1 MARTAIPCF
10 PKGTGSRTPCGNR
23 SLRMLQPLS
32 APSIPAGY
40 EAVDPTST
48 FHLWLVESASVQ
60 PTGVEA
66 WLYPDGKRRSGME
79 PQAAGCSGCRL
90 PTLLG

>member
-1 MARTAIPCF
+1 
-10 PKGTGSRTPCGNR
+10 
-23 SLRMLQPLS
+23 MLQPLS

-40 EAVDPTST
+40 EVVDPTST

-90 PTLLG
+90 PTLLR